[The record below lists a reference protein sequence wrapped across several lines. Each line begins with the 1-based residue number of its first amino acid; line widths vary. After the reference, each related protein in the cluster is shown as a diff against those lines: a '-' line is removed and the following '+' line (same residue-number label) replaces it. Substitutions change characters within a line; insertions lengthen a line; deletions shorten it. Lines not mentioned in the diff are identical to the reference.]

1 MNWFYFVDANGRR
14 HFASSRDDAEQK
26 RKNAGGGSVI
36 TETSIPPS
44 NKADAR
50 SKEVTNAGNSN
61 FAQLAGIIPMKNDTS
76 WLLRSGELVYGQNKF
91 IPALQIYH
99 AKLSRFHCDSDKRI
113 LRLKDAHEPEVA
125 HFSAAL
131 KRVLPRTQTILLCCS
146 PGSVP
151 GSISGVAK
159 IIGSICGGP
168 LIDGSSILQTQTR
181 RERKSQGSKV
191 GALCTN
197 ECGHDRV
204 PAGAWSC

>member
-1 MNWFYFVDANGRR
+1 MNWFYFVDAKGRR
-14 HFASSRDDAEQK
+14 HYASSRNDAEQK
-26 RKNAGGGSVI
+26 RKDAGGGSVI

-50 SKEVTNAGNSN
+50 SKEVTNAGSSN
-61 FAQLAGIIPMKNDTS
+61 HEQSAGTISMNNDTS
-76 WLLRSGELVYGQNKF
+76 WLLRSDQLVYGQNKF
-91 IPALQIYH
+91 VPALQIYH
-99 AKLSRFHCDSDKRI
+99 PKRSSLHCESDKRI

-125 HFSAAL
+125 HYSAAL

-181 RERKSQGSKV
+181 RERKSQGSKA

-197 ECGHDRV
+197 ECGHNRF
-204 PAGAWSC
+204 PSGAWSC